1 MRGIGRWLVF
11 SRLRAWL
18 GRTLEIPALL
28 RGVDLAS
35 GAVCLDIA
43 AGLGWASAE
52 IARRHP
58 SARIVSLDYDRTI
71 LPRTRE
77 YLSAHG
83 AVANPALFQADAKR
97 LPFRTGAFDLVVCL
111 YGLHHV
117 CGYLE
122 ALREIARVLKSE
134 GTFVLIDPIRKEG
147 KPPIGHH
154 GTEVPTREELNRMLR
169 LAGLETVASRVLLGR
184 ARAISRKARKATLAA

>member
-1 MRGIGRWLVF
+1 MRGLGRWIVF

-18 GRTLEIPALL
+18 GMTLEIPPLL
-28 RGVDLAS
+28 REVDLAR

-52 IARRHP
+52 IARRNP

-71 LPRTRE
+71 LPRARE

-83 AVANPALFQADAKR
+83 AGANPALFQADAKR
-97 LPFRTGAFDLVVCL
+97 LPFRAGAFDLVVCL

-122 ALREIARVLKSE
+122 ALREIGRVLKST
-134 GTFVLIDPIRKEG
+134 GTFALIDPIRKEG
-147 KPPIGHH
+147 KPPGGRH
-154 GTEVPTREELNRMLR
+154 GTEVLTREELDRMLR
-169 LAGLETVASRVLLGR
+169 LAGFETLMSRVSLGR
-184 ARAISRKARKATLAA
+184 VKKIVRKAGAATLAA